1 MTARERVARVWH
13 EGSDHAADGAPFGG
27 PLCNCWQV
35 ADRIMP
41 MLRDA
46 WDRGHGA
53 PCDQWVVGEMCREY
67 HPNPYESEEDR

>member
-1 MTARERVARVWH
+1 MSTRDQVAREWH
-13 EGSDHAADGAPFGG
+13 AQSDHAATEPFGG

-35 ADRIMP
+35 AGRIMP

-53 PCDQWVVGEMCREY
+53 PCDEWVVSEMCREY
-67 HPNPYESEEDR
+67 HPNPYETKGDQS